1 MEGEQGLETESS
13 TGGSG
18 GVAEGSRPELAKLP
32 RGRHGLPREFII
44 DNQRRRLLAGLADAV
59 AGKGYP
65 ETTVAEITRNAV
77 VSKSSFYDHYETKD
91 DAFIDAYETGME
103 AMVRRFSAAFETET
117 SWPQAI
123 KAGLAAML
131 RFLAADP
138 SLAYLLMA
146 EAPLGGPGAVE
157 CRDEG
162 MQSIAS
168 HLRRGREASQ
178 EEKLDELPAITEE
191 ALVGGMAAL
200 IYRRILAGDAAELED
215 LLPDLTRFMLT
226 PFVGR
231 AEAAQIAAQG

>member
-1 MEGEQGLETESS
+1 MEGEQGLEMESS
-13 TGGSG
+13 GGSG
-18 GVAEGSRPELAKLP
+18 SATGDSRPELAKLP

-91 DAFIDAYETGME
+91 DAFIDAYETGMA
-103 AMVRRFSAAFETET
+103 AMVECFSAAFERET
-117 SWPQAI
+117 SWPQGV

-131 RFLAADP
+131 TFLATDP

-162 MQSIAS
+162 MQCIAS
-168 HLRRGREASQ
+168 YLRKGREGPG
-178 EEKLDELPAITEE
+178 EKLGELPAITEE
-191 ALVGGMAAL
+191 ALVGGMVAL
-200 IYRRILAGDAAELED
+200 IYRRILADEAAELED

-226 PFVGR
+226 PFVGS